1 MLLADQGLAS
11 LDETDGE
18 DLRDLARQRG
28 VPEAGDVRSALRRWA
43 AAQLAS
49 QPLFPEG
56 CLVEKEARTATP
68 IPIPSP
74 QPTLALTSSR
84 RRT

>member
-1 MLLADQGLAS
+1 MRPSVAPRHFSATLPPSPSSPLQ
-11 LDETDGE
+11 
-18 DLRDLARQRG
+18 
-28 VPEAGDVRSALRRWA
+28 VRSALRRWA

-68 IPIPSP
+68 IPNPSP
-74 QPTLALTSSR
+74 KPTLALTSSR
-84 RRT
+84 RRTLP